1 MLSLRTVVAAIDFS
15 PGTAVALV
23 RAADLAHRTGAA
35 LHLLHADVLFHA
47 SGHGAPPAVVPAS
60 TLRVRVERFA
70 METLGLR
77 DAGGLDRLGPTVAVV
92 RDVSVPGAVLRYLAA
107 VDPDLLVVGTHG
119 RSGLSRVLLGSV
131 AEVLVASA
139 PCPVLTVPER
149 GAVAGPGP
157 DAPVLVGVDFS
168 ERSRS
173 ALVAGRV
180 LAEATGASVEVV
192 HVVRDAGPYP
202 GLAPHILSLVDFAPE
217 QGAAVRERLERF
229 AATVAGPAPAALHV
243 GLGSPG
249 RLVAAL
255 ADERGAGA
263 VVLGTHGR
271 TGLARLIGSVSEA
284 VIRRAPCPVLTLQ
297 EAASLRVSAR
307 PVAAAAPSL
316 PL

>member
-15 PGTAVALV
+15 PGAAVALV
-23 RAADLAHRTGAA
+23 RAADLARRSGAV

-47 SGHGAPPAVVPAS
+47 SGDGAAPDAVPAS
-60 TLRVRVERFA
+60 ALRVRVERFA

-77 DAGGLDRLGPTVAVV
+77 DADGLDRLEPTVAVV
-92 RDVSVPGAVLRYLAA
+92 RDVSVHAAVLRYLGA
-107 VDPDLLVVGTHG
+107 VNPDLLVVGTHG
-119 RSGLSRVLLGSV
+119 RSGLSRALLGSV
-131 AEVLVASA
+131 AEALVASA

-149 GAVAGPGP
+149 GAVDGPGP
-157 DAPVLVGVDFS
+157 EAPVLVGVDFS
-168 ERSRS
+168 ERSRG
-173 ALVAGRV
+173 ALAAGCV
-180 LAEATGASVEVV
+180 LAEATGAPVEVV

-202 GLAPHILSLVDFAPE
+202 GLAPHILSLVDFDPE

-229 AATVAGPAPAALHV
+229 AATVCSPAALHV
-243 GLGSPG
+243 GLGAPG

-255 ADERGAGA
+255 ASERGAGA

-297 EAASLRVSAR
+297 EAASLRSSPR
-307 PVAAAAPSL
+307 PVAATAPPL
-316 PL
+316 PF